1 MPSSHDLPD
10 DPKKAEEWFKEGVQL
25 LELER
30 GGEVV
35 PAGHYTV
42 AGAWVDYI
50 AGVPLVFVAKQLG
63 HADTRMCER
72 HYGHIARK
80 DLAAP
85 IERLSP
91 KLGLFEP
98 AAGHDGPP
106 R

>member
-1 MPSSHDLPD
+1 VTFH
-10 DPKKAEEWFKEGVQL
+10 
-25 LELER
+25 ELR
-30 GGEVV
+30 HTYASGL
-35 PAGHYTV
+35 
-42 AGAWVDYI
+42 I
-50 AGVPLVFVAKQLG
+50 NAGVPLVFVAKQLG